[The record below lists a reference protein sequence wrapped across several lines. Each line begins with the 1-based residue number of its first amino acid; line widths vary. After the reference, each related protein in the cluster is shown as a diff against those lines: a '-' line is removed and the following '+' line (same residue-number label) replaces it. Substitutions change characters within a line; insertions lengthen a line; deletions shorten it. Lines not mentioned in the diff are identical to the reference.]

1 VSSAKTR
8 CLILSDF
15 NIQPLADFLNRD
27 DNEPACEAVV
37 GPFGQVAPPLLQ
49 ISEGKTSPDCDCL
62 IVWARPE
69 AVIGA
74 YDTLLKRGAVSA
86 ESLSAEVEAFATALI
101 SAARRVKHL
110 FFMSWT
116 QPHFRRDFGVW
127 NMPADGATLSLMR
140 MNVALSDRL
149 APQTNI
155 FVLNAGSWISAA
167 GAKAWNRKLWFLA
180 KVPFSP
186 EVFEAAA
193 GTLKSA
199 LHSLQGRSRKLLILD
214 LDETL
219 WGGIVG
225 EVGWEGIRLGGH
237 DAIGEAYGDFQQAV
251 KALSHTGVV
260 LAIASKN
267 DESVAL
273 EAIDKHPEMIL
284 RRVDFAAWRI
294 NWSDKAQNI
303 VEIANELNLDLSS
316 VVYVDDSAA
325 ERSRI
330 RSALPAVSVP
340 EWPQDV
346 FLYTE
351 SLAKL
356 SCFDKASITSED
368 LQRGRMYVIDR
379 ERSETRNAF
388 QSMADWLESLQM
400 KVCVETLSRSNAA
413 RAAQLFNKTNQMNL
427 STRRMSEAEL
437 LDWSTRPGN
446 DLLVFR
452 VSDKF
457 GDYGLTGMIGLQVNR
472 THALITDYLL
482 SCRVMGRGVE
492 ELMLA
497 AAIDSARSREMAEIH
512 AQYLQTSKNA
522 PCLAF
527 FKNSSRFRCD
537 GSHLFTWR
545 TSDDYPFPHHILV
558 KR

>member
-1 VSSAKTR
+1 MTSAKTH

-15 NIQPLADFLNRD
+15 NAQPLADFLNRD
-27 DNEPACEAVV
+27 ENDPLCQAVV
-37 GPFGQVAPPLLQ
+37 GPFGQVAPSLFRV
-49 ISEGKTSPDCDCL
+49 SEGKTSPDCDCL
-62 IVWARPE
+62 IVWTRPE

-74 YDTLLKRGAVSA
+74 YDTLLKRGSVPAD
-86 ESLSAEVEAFATALI
+86 SLNAEVEAFATALI
-101 SAARRVKHL
+101 GAARRVKHL
-110 FFMSWT
+110 FLMSWT
-116 QPHFRRDFGVW
+116 QAHFRRDFGVW
-127 NMPADGATLSLMR
+127 GMQPGGATLSLMR

-149 APQTNI
+149 SSQTNI
-155 FVLNAGSWISAA
+155 HVLNAGAWISAV
-167 GAKAWNRKLWFLA
+167 GPKAWNRKLWFLA

-199 LHSLQGRSRKLLILD
+199 LQSLRGRSRKLLILD

-225 EVGWEGIRLGGH
+225 EVGWEGVRLGGH
-237 DAIGEAYGDFQQAV
+237 DAIGEAFVDFQQAV
-251 KALSHTGVV
+251 KTLSQTGVV

-273 EAIDKHPEMIL
+273 DAIDKHPEMVL
-284 RRVDFAAWRI
+284 RRTDFAAWRI

-303 VEIANELNLDLSS
+303 AEIANELNLDLSS
-316 VVYVDDSAA
+316 VVYIDDSAT

-330 RSALPAVSVP
+330 RSALPAVAVP

-356 SCFDKASITSED
+356 SCFDKASITSDD
-368 LQRGRMYVIDR
+368 LQRGPMYVTDR
-379 ERSETRNAF
+379 ERRQTRHAF
-388 QSMADWLESLQM
+388 QSMEDWLESLQM
-400 KVCVETLSRSNAA
+400 EVFVETLSRSNVT

-427 STRRMSEAEL
+427 STRRLSDAEL
-437 LDWSTRPGN
+437 LDWSARNEN
-446 DLLVFR
+446 DLFVFR

-457 GDYGLTGMIGLQVNR
+457 GDYGLTGMIGLQLNH
-472 THALITDYLL
+472 THAVITDYLL

-492 ELMLA
+492 EVMLS
-497 AAIDSARSREMAEIH
+497 AAIASARSRDVPEIR
-512 AQYLQTSKNA
+512 AQYVPTAKNA
-522 PCLAF
+522 PCLTF
-527 FKNSSRFRCD
+527 FKNGSRFRCD
-537 GSHLFTWR
+537 GNHLFRWR
-545 TSDDYPFPHHILV
+545 TADGYPLPHHIQV
-558 KR
+558 KK